1 MTYYWVF
8 LNKQGLGRA
17 LEPRTD
23 GAWLNELNETSK
35 SAKQSGKGFV
45 DDQLA
50 GVAKVVNN

>member
-17 LEPRTD
+17 LEPRAD